1 MYKSL
6 HFHISRLYHTKA
18 PSTGVGIFRILYGL
32 VTLQEILFLLYFS
45 HFIFDPIPYLDIEFP
60 LIPLFLYL
68 WAIIAIFIIIGY
80 RCQQSIIANYAL
92 WVIFVNFTP
101 MQRDFDGGFD
111 LFMIGANLFM
121 IFMPIDKS
129 FSLDNLRTK
138 LQTPLK
144 HYSLYP
150 KEQITVLAYSIPVV
164 ICLGF
169 LYFDSAIHK
178 MFAEHWL
185 NGLGAWLPASMPFYI
200 SSIDMTWLLNQ
211 EILQK
216 SIGYLLL
223 IFQFS
228 FIFFF
233 HIRQLR
239 PVYFFVGAGFHIGI
253 TITLNIYPFGIGMLI
268 FYTLIMP
275 FSWYKKIAE
284 IMIAKSPT
292 LTVFYDE
299 QCPLCCRTILSL
311 NHYDIFNCIDFKG
324 AQSHAA
330 KYPALSSIDETT
342 LLTDLYALDKNNT
355 LYSGVNTYAQILIK
369 MRYLSFAGYFLK
381 IPGIHQIACMI
392 YRNIADSRTRVS
404 CDENCVIEEIQNQQL
419 TLYDKIFTPK
429 TPKIA
434 RQNTHKI
441 SKILILLFILQVNCS
456 IHYGLLYRL
465 DFDFKSNPLRSIS
478 SGISNAIIHFSNSF
492 IGITPHALYLHDH
505 FEGYNHLIA
514 ITYLDKKGPE
524 KWLPFI
530 TQEGRI
536 QSPNWGRVHSMW
548 ANIAVT
554 PNIDNHRLSKFIMK
568 TTAFWG
574 IKSGL
579 DLNSTTFN
587 IKLKKISAPSHWV
600 HNLLTTNLS
609 GEWDTIGKAT
619 WNEKTFTLNIP
630 DDINIL

>member
-1 MYKSL
+1 MYKFL
-6 HFHISRLYHTKA
+6 HSHISRLYHTKA

-68 WAIIAIFIIIGY
+68 WAIIAFFIIIGF

-144 HYSLYP
+144 HYALYP
-150 KEQITVLAYSIPVV
+150 KEQISAISYSIPVV

-216 SIGYLLL
+216 SIGYLILV
-223 IFQFS
+223 FQFS
-228 FIFFF
+228 FIFLF

-239 PVYFFVGAGFHIGI
+239 PLYFLIGAGLHIGI
-253 TITLNIYPFGIGMLI
+253 IITLNIYPFGIGMLI
-268 FYTLIMP
+268 FYALIMP
-275 FSWYKKIAE
+275 FSWYKKIAQ

-311 NHYDIFNCIDFKG
+311 NHFDIFNCIDFKG

-369 MRYLSFAGYFLK
+369 MRYLAFVGYFLK
-381 IPGIHQIACMI
+381 IPGIYQIACMI

-404 CDENCVIEEIQNQQL
+404 CDENCVIEDTQNQQL

-429 TPKIA
+429 TSKIA
-434 RQNTHKI
+434 KQNIHKI

-465 DFDFKSNPLRSIS
+465 DFDFKSNPLSSIT
-478 SGISNAIIHFSNSF
+478 SGISNAIIHLSNSF

-514 ITYLDKKGPE
+514 ITYLDKGGSE
-524 KWLPFI
+524 KWLPFF
-530 TQEGRI
+530 TPEGRI
-536 QSPNWGRVHSMW
+536 KSPNWGRVHSMW

-587 IKLKKISAPSHWV
+587 IKLKKISAPSYWV

>member
-1 MYKSL
+1 MYKFL
-6 HFHISRLYHTKA
+6 HSHISRLYHTKA

-32 VTLQEILFLLYFS
+32 VTLQEILFLSYFS

-68 WAIIAIFIIIGY
+68 WAIIAFFITIGY

-92 WVIFVNFTP
+92 WVIFVSFTP

-138 LQTPLK
+138 FQTPLK

-150 KEQITVLAYSIPVV
+150 KEQITALAYSIPVV

-211 EILQK
+211 EIVQK
-216 SIGYLLL
+216 SIGYLILV
-223 IFQFS
+223 FQFS
-228 FIFFF
+228 FIFLF
-233 HIRQLR
+233 HICQLR
-239 PVYFFVGAGFHIGI
+239 PLYFFIGAGLHIGI
-253 TITLNIYPFGIGMLI
+253 IITLNIYPFGIGMLI
-268 FYTLIMP
+268 FYALIMP

-284 IMIAKSPT
+284 IIIAKSPT

-311 NHYDIFNCIDFKG
+311 NHFDIFNCIDFKG

-369 MRYLSFAGYFLK
+369 MRYLAFVGYFLK

-404 CDENCVIEEIQNQQL
+404 CDENCVIEDTQNQQL

-429 TPKIA
+429 TSKIA
-434 RQNTHKI
+434 KQNIHKI

-456 IHYGLLYRL
+456 IHYGLFYRL
-465 DFDFKSNPLRSIS
+465 DFDFKSNPLSSIT
-478 SGISNAIIHFSNSF
+478 SGISNAIIHLSNSF

-514 ITYLDKKGPE
+514 ITYLDKGGAE
-524 KWLPFI
+524 KWLPFF
-530 TQEGRI
+530 TPEGRI
-536 QSPNWGRVHSMW
+536 KSPNWGRVHSMW

-587 IKLKKISAPSHWV
+587 IKLKKISAPSYWV
-600 HNLLTTNLS
+600 HNLLTANLS
-609 GEWDTIGKAT
+609 GKWDTIGKAT

>member
-1 MYKSL
+1 MYNLLHSL
-6 HFHISRLYHTKA
+6 ISRLYQTKA
-18 PSTGVGIFRILYGL
+18 PTTGVGLFRILYGL
-32 VTLQEILFLLYFS
+32 VTLQEIIFLLYFN
-45 HFIFDPIPYLDIEFP
+45 HFIFDPIPFLDIEFP

-68 WAIIAIFIIIGY
+68 WAIIAFFIAIGY

-111 LFMIGANLFM
+111 LFMIGTNLFM

-129 FSLDNLRTK
+129 FSLDNLTKK

-150 KEQITVLAYSIPVV
+150 KEQVSILSYYIPVV

-200 SSIDMTWLLNQ
+200 SSVDMTWLLNQ

-216 SIGYLLL
+216 TIGYLLL
-223 IFQFS
+223 VFQFT
-228 FIFFF
+228 FIFLF

-239 PVYFFVGAGFHIGI
+239 PVYFIIGAGLHIGI

-268 FYTLIMP
+268 FYALIMP

-284 IMIAKSPT
+284 TMIAKSPT

-311 NHYDIFNCIDFKG
+311 NHFDIFNCIDFKG
-324 AQSHAA
+324 AQSHAG
-330 KYPALSSIDETT
+330 KYPVLSNIDETT
-342 LLTDLYALDKNNT
+342 LLTDLYAIDKNNK
-355 LYSGVNTYAQILIK
+355 LHAGVDTYAQILIK

-404 CDENCVIEEIQNQQL
+404 CDENCAIEKIQNQQL

-429 TPKIA
+429 SSKIA

-441 SKILILLFILQVNCS
+441 SKVLILLFILQVNCS

-465 DFDFKSNPLRSIS
+465 DFDFKSNPLSSIA
-478 SGISNAIIHFSNSF
+478 SGISNAIIHLSNSF

-514 ITYLDKKGPE
+514 ITYLDKGGAE
-524 KWLPFI
+524 KWLPFV

-600 HNLLTTNLS
+600 HNLLTKNLS
-609 GEWDTIGKAT
+609 GDWDNIGSAT
-619 WNEKTFTLNIP
+619 WDDKSFSLNIP
-630 DDINIL
+630 DNINLL